1 MLAFFWLTNKK
12 VSPESAF
19 VFRGFNK
26 GQTYVIYFQ
35 RMERNRQPSK
45 PSVLPFTLAALD
57 LSVSDKTTLQNGT
70 FPMERKRKHILTSLQ
85 KERLKKLLEYS
96 AFLTGLGS
104 VFSFFPGGGTL
115 ISGVGK
121 FIE

>member
-35 RMERNRQPSK
+35 RMERNRQPGK

-57 LSVSDKTTLQNGT
+57 LSVSGETTLQNGT
-70 FPMERKRKHILTSLQ
+70 FPLERKRKYILTSLQ
-85 KERLKKLLEYS
+85 KKRLQKTFGKTNPKETTAIEKPLP
-96 AFLTGLGS
+96 
-104 VFSFFPGGGTL
+104 SFRVPPTQ
-115 ISGVGK
+115 
-121 FIE
+121 